1 MKAKLIQFL
10 TVSLV
15 TLVILSPEIL
25 VFGVIWQNHLDLEK
39 TNFSIKS
46 DNLHQ
51 ASSRRQ
57 NNYLDNTNSNQ
68 QNVKKIPILNS
79 ENQEYL
85 DLFDTFKIILLLELS
100 LFSLPIGLGTILFL
114 YDKYLMHRHN
124 TYQNQIE
131 LLEEIWQYNIEQK
144 RK

>member
-1 MKAKLIQFL
+1 MKAKLIQLL

-25 VFGVIWQNHLDLEK
+25 VFGVIWQNHLELEK
-39 TNFSIKS
+39 TNLSIQS
-46 DNLHQ
+46 DNLYQ
-51 ASSRRQ
+51 ATSLQ
-57 NNYLDNTNSNQ
+57 NNYLDNSNSSQ

-79 ENQEYL
+79 ENQEHL
-85 DLFDTFKIILLLELS
+85 DLLDTFKIILLLELS
-100 LFSLPIGLGTILFL
+100 LFSLPIGLGTIFFL
-114 YDKYLMHRHN
+114 YDKYLMHRNN
-124 TYQNQIE
+124 TYQKQIE